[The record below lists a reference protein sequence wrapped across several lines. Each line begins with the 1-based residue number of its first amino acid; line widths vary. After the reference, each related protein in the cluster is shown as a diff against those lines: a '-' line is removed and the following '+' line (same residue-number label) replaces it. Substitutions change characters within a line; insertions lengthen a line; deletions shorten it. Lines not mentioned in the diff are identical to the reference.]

1 MAVAESRASC
11 PGRFINRGGGLLPWS
26 LVVSPPYLKGCPL
39 PAQFFFMSGAETN
52 RQKQLKC
59 TNRNGERKT
68 DGVDDEGHQ
77 IMDRLDITWRVVW

>member
-1 MAVAESRASC
+1 
-11 PGRFINRGGGLLPWS
+11 
-26 LVVSPPYLKGCPL
+26 
-39 PAQFFFMSGAETN
+39 MSGAETN

-68 DGVDDEGHQ
+68 DGVDDEGQQ